1 MRDRQRGLATTVPSR
16 ITAPRVDVTAASSFM
31 ALQIAA
37 GSLNA

>member
-1 MRDRQRGLATTVPSR
+1 MRDRERGLATVPSR
-16 ITAPRVDVTAASSFM
+16 ITAPRVDLTAASSFM